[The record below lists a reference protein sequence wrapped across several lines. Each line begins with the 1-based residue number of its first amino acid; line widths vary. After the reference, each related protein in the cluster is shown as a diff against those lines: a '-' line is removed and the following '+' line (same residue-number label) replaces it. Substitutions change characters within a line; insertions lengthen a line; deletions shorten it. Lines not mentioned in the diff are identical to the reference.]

1 MIVDFALDAERKSG
15 LTPEDAIYQGCL
27 QRFRPIMMTTTAAL
41 LGAIPIAS
49 GSGPGGEARRPIGIA
64 VVGGFLLS
72 QSLTLYITP
81 AIISIFTSF
90 SRRAMAVSET
100 KSCPFHGA
108 FWKLRSTCD
117 TAAW

>member
-49 GSGPGGEARRPIGIA
+49 GSGPGGEARRPIG
-64 VVGGFLLS
+64 
-72 QSLTLYITP
+72 
-81 AIISIFTSF
+81 FTSF